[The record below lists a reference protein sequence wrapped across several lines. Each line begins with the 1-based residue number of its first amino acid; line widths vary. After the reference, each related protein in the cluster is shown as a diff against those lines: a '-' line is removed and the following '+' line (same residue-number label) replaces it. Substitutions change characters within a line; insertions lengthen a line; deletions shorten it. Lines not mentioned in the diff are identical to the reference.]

1 MRNTKVNFDDVKSL
15 PEMFF
20 AQANIHLEKPFLW
33 SKQNGKWHFLT
44 WDEVA
49 RRARNL
55 ANGLKEIGVKPGER
69 VMLVSENRPEWLIAD
84 IAIMSIGAIT
94 VPAYTTNTVASHVHI
109 ISDSDAKVA
118 LLSTAALAKN
128 LLPAAQEAGLNHV
141 ITIEPP
147 IDPPQQSVKI
157 SSWADIE
164 EIGHASTNNLDVDLA
179 KLKRDG
185 LCCIIYTSGTGGTP
199 TGVMLSHGAIICN
212 TMGAE
217 DLLSELPNYNQE
229 TEVFLS
235 FLPLSHS
242 YEHTAGQFVPISIGA
257 EIYYAESVDKLVGN
271 IGEVKPTIMTAVPR
285 LYETIRGKVLR
296 GAEQSGGLKE
306 KLLHKAILLGTKKY
320 EDPASLS
327 FSEKLF
333 NMLLTKLV
341 RQKVGQRFGGRLKAF
356 VSGGAP
362 LNYEVGIFF
371 IALNVRIL
379 QGYGQTE
386 SAPVVSANRAGL
398 NKLHTVGPPLKGVE
412 CKIAADG
419 EILIRGELVMDG
431 YWNKPERTSITIVD
445 GWLHTGDIGLLD
457 DDGYIQITDRKKD
470 IIVNSGGDNI
480 SPQRVEGILC
490 VEAEI
495 AQAMVYGDQKPNLV
509 ALLVPDVDFVADW
522 RKSNNKPK
530 DIDLTTDADFAKVIR
545 SVLDR
550 VNAKLSV
557 IEKIR
562 KAIVVSDPFTI
573 ENEMLTPSLKIRRHI
588 IKENFGESLE
598 KLYR

>member
-1 MRNTKVNFDDVKSL
+1 MSNTKTNFDEVKSL

-20 AQANIHLEKPFLW
+20 KQADIHLEKPFLW
-33 SKQNGKWHFLT
+33 EKHDGEWHFST
-44 WDEVA
+44 WNEIA
-49 RRARNL
+49 GRTRNL
-55 ANGLKEIGVKPGER
+55 ANGLKEIGVKAGDR

-94 VPAYTTNTVASHVHI
+94 VPAYTTNTIANHVHI
-109 ISDSDAKVA
+109 ISDSEARVA
-118 LLSTAALAKN
+118 LVSTPALAKN
-128 LLPAAQEAGLNHV
+128 LLPAAMEAGLNHV
-141 ITIEPP
+141 IAIEEPANSP
-147 IDPPQQSVKI
+147 KQGVKI
-157 SSWADIE
+157 TNWGE
-164 EIGHASTNNLDVDLA
+164 VEKLGQASTNNLTEDLNA
-179 KLKRDG
+179 LRRDG
-185 LCCIIYTSGTGGTP
+185 LCCIIYTSGTGGEP

-217 DLLSELPNYNQE
+217 DLLSELPKYNQG

-257 EIYYAESVDKLVGN
+257 EIYYAESIDKLVGN
-271 IGEVKPTIMTAVPR
+271 IAEVKPTIMTAVPR

-296 GAEQSGGLKE
+296 GAQQAGGLKE
-306 KLLHKAILLGTKKY
+306 KLLHKAIKLGTKEY
-320 EDPASLS
+320 EDPKSLNLIEG
-327 FSEKLF
+327 FINK
-333 NMLLTKLV
+333 LLTKLV
-341 RQKVGQRFGGRLKAF
+341 RKKIEDRFGGRLKAF

-362 LNYEVGIFF
+362 LNYEVGVFF
-371 IALNVRIL
+371 LALGIRIL

-386 SAPVVSANRAGL
+386 SAPVVSANRTRL

-412 CKIAADG
+412 CKIAGDG
-419 EILIRGELVMDG
+419 EILIRGELVMNG
-431 YWNKPERTSITIVD
+431 YWNKPERTGETIID

-457 DDGYIQITDRKKD
+457 TDGYIQITDRKKD

-480 SPQRVEGILC
+480 APQRVEGILC

-495 AQAMVYGDQKPNLV
+495 AQAMIYGDQKPNLV
-509 ALLVPDVDFVADW
+509 ALLVPDNDFVTGW
-522 RKSNNKPK
+522 RKANGKSN
-530 DIDLTTDADFAKVIR
+530 DVDLSTDSDFAKVIR
-545 SVLDR
+545 CVLDR
-550 VNAKLSV
+550 VNSKLSV

-562 KAIVVSDPFTI
+562 KAIVVTEAFSI

-588 IKENFGESLE
+588 IKQNYGEKLE